1 MKKITSIILTSGLLA
16 LLVSC
21 DMDKY
26 PYDSIPTETAIQ
38 SVSDCEKLRTGLYR
52 DLRIIAQ
59 NTNSLGSDF
68 QADEFIPTSYW
79 GNQYGSQYR
88 WDAISSDDL
97 FATTWSNSYN
107 VIGQCNFMLNGIER
121 LVNGGELSETD
132 LATVNNIRGEAHLVR
147 AFSYATLADRFC
159 EAYDANTAA
168 NVYGVPLVTVY
179 APSADNSTYPGR
191 SSLAETYALIKEDI
205 ANAKTYLTAPG
216 AQMSEYLTAD
226 AVKAFEARIA
236 LLTGDYDTAI
246 SSAESLINSGA
257 YPLINDAAAFNN
269 MWLNDQ
275 TSEAICQ
282 LYSDKQQLAPAMGS
296 WFLDEINNKPSFLPS
311 ADIINSYGENDIRLH
326 VYFVEGIIEP
336 AEGEQY
342 TMILF
347 NKYPGNPAMNDG
359 SNNYVNKPKLF
370 RIAEQYLIAAEAYA
384 MRNNAGDM
392 QKAYDVLFQLMSARD
407 NTLANN
413 PVTGT
418 ALISLIRAER
428 ERELVGEGF
437 RLTDLKRYGEG
448 FTRQQSQDD
457 ALSNPIGLNMQV
469 SADNTHWLWAIPQR
483 EIDANP
489 QIKGQ
494 QNPGY

>member
-1 MKKITSIILTSGLLA
+1 MKKIKAIILTTGLLGMLA
-16 LLVSC
+16 AC

-26 PYDSIPTETAIQ
+26 PFDSIPTETAIQ
-38 SVSDCEKLRTGLYR
+38 SVADCEMLRTGLYR

-79 GNQYGSQYR
+79 GNQYGAQYR
-88 WDAISSDDL
+88 WEALSSDDL
-97 FATTWSNSYN
+97 FSTTWSNSYN
-107 VIGQCNFMLNGIER
+107 VIGQCNFMLNGIET
-121 LVNGGELSETD
+121 LVNGGTLSEAD
-132 LATVNNIRGEAHLVR
+132 LATANNIRGEAYLVR
-147 AFSYATLADRFC
+147 AFAYATLADRFC
-159 EAYDANTAA
+159 EAYDESTAA

-179 APSADNSTYPGR
+179 APSADNSTFPGR
-191 SSLAETYALIKEDI
+191 ASLADTYALIKEDI
-205 ANAKTYLTAPG
+205 ANAKVYLTTAG

-226 AVKAFEARIA
+226 AVTAFEARIA
-236 LLTGDYDTAI
+236 LLTGDYATAI
-246 SSAESLINSGA
+246 SAAESLINSQA

-275 TSEAICQ
+275 TTEAICQ

-296 WFLDEINNKPSFLPS
+296 WFLDDINDKPSFLPS
-311 ADIINSYGENDIRLH
+311 ADLINMYGENDIRLH
-326 VYFVEGIIEP
+326 VFFVDGIIKP
-336 AEGEQY
+336 TEGEEY
-342 TMILF
+342 PMVLF
-347 NKYPGNPAMNDG
+347 NKYPGNPAMYEG
-359 SNNYVNKPKLF
+359 SGTNNYVNKPKLF

-384 MRNNAGDM
+384 QQGNNNA
-392 QKAYDVLFQLMSARD
+392 AYEMLYQLMSARD
-407 NTLANN
+407 NTVAKN
-413 PVTGT
+413 PVAGS
-418 ALISLIRAER
+418 ALLQLIHEER

-457 ALSNPIGLNMQV
+457 ALSAPIGLNLQV
-469 SADNTHWLWAIPQR
+469 SADNDRWLWAIPQR

>member
-1 MKKITSIILTSGLLA
+1 MGKISVI
-16 LLVSC
+16 
-21 DMDKY
+21 
-26 PYDSIPTETAIQ
+26 IPTHNRADILPRAIKSVQ
-38 SVSDCEKLRTGLYR
+38 KQTRPVDEIIIVSD
-52 DLRIIAQ
+52 
-59 NTNSLGSDF
+59 GST
-68 QADEFIPTSYW
+68 DET
-79 GNQYGSQYR
+79 
-88 WDAISSDDL
+88 
-97 FATTWSNSYN
+97 
-107 VIGQCNFMLNGIER
+107 
-121 LVNGGELSETD
+121 
-132 LATVNNIRGEAHLVR
+132 
-147 AFSYATLADRFC
+147 
-159 EAYDANTAA
+159 
-168 NVYGVPLVTVY
+168 
-179 APSADNSTYPGR
+179 
-191 SSLAETYALIKEDI
+191 DI

-296 WFLDEINNKPSFLPS
+296 WFLDEINNQPSFLPS

-336 AEGEQY
+336 AEGEQS